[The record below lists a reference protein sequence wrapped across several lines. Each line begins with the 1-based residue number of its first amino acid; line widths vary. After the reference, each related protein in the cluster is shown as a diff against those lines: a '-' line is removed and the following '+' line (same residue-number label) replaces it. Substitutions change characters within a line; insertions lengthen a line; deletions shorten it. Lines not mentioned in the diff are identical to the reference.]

1 MSLRKSPSLS
11 SLAGK
16 LEKLLKGSGRRN
28 QQRCRARK
36 RFFEQLESRELMA
49 LSIVSVSP
57 LDGATEVAV
66 NSDLVINFN
75 ENAVK
80 GQGNIYVLQKASNTL
95 GFAVDVRSSNV
106 SISGSKV
113 TIDLPVDLQLDNS
126 YYVLIDNGAFV
137 DSSSIPTAGAT
148 LLTQNFDN
156 LPLQPQVFE
165 TVGNGKDWTPTPP
178 LGFTSEL
185 NNAAMAGVGAAEWR
199 GWTVARKEFWVAS
212 DGQERNQFARGA
224 GNIAVAETDEYDDGP
239 GAVRPFQSTLKT
251 KAVDLTGVA
260 ADSLKL
266 EFDSSFRPEN
276 SQIGRLGVSFD
287 GGTTFTQLL
296 ELNPT
301 NTDNDPPFAKGNINE
316 RLVTGGT
323 TGGGAAIGSVNNPTS
338 GSAIFSFY
346 TDGGNDWWWAID
358 NLRITGNILGVPYAG
373 VSDPLFWE
381 FSTPVPLGFAV
392 TIDKAF
398 MSENGGT
405 AVGTVTRTSS
415 NLSGAV
421 TAILTSSDTTEATVP
436 ASVLI
441 PDGQRSITFPITA
454 VDDSLFDRTQT
465 VTISATT
472 AGYTDGLRTIKVTD
486 DEGPD
491 ILSLVPADNSTEAFF
506 KTNLVVEFNTSDN
519 LRKGNGRVH
528 VVETSTGV
536 LGETIDVNSANVTIS
551 GARVTINP
559 TTDLKKMTNYHVLF
573 DDGAILASSTVV
585 PGTVLLTETFD
596 QLPLGPFTL
605 ETGGDGT
612 DFTKTP
618 PLLYQVDNTQMPGGS
633 TSEFDGWSFMDK
645 NSWIAASDDKSG
657 NVFTR
662 GTGTVAVA
670 DSEEW
675 DDRPHNPGQFNSF
688 LTTAPIDLATVV
700 NGTLS
705 LEFDSSF
712 RRGSLFPFGQ
722 VDVSNNNGA
731 SWSPLLFFGDA
742 SNPNDGRNERISLSV
757 SNAAGTFVGASTVVG
772 TFPASGLVDSGQLR
786 FRFSLQAGDGSNTW
800 WAIDNLVV
808 RGTRDGEAFAGIED
822 PTAWNFR
829 TGDTPVLSLSV
840 NSSSI
845 SENGGSAIG
854 TITRSQTNQGDL
866 VVTLASNDTTEL
878 TVPATVTIPD
888 GAFSATFAITAVNDA
903 ILDLP
908 QIVTITAT
916 ATDFAAGT
924 IQVEVTDDEFG
935 IVSFTP
941 VLGATNVPVD
951 TNLVV
956 VFNQNIRKGNG
967 FIHLLRQSDG
977 KVGASIDVNSTAV
990 TISGATMTIDFPE
1003 NLQGES
1009 VYIGRLDPGVVLT
1022 SLAQATTGATLLIQ
1036 NFEFLPLGPA
1046 INETVGVT
1054 PNGRDF
1060 TATPPKDWNVNNASM
1075 PLGGTP
1081 EWAGWTFAAKSF
1093 WQTQGGQ
1100 SRNNFTRGQGTIA
1113 VGDTDEWEDYA
1124 RPTNNFNSLFSSNP
1138 IDLDS
1143 VQPNSVLL
1151 EFDSSFRPEGTTP
1164 NPNNQIGTVQV
1175 SYNDGQTWSDLLVL
1189 DVNNT
1194 NGAAT
1199 AANVNERRSISVPN
1213 PDAGLMKFRWGL
1225 TGTNDW
1231 WWAIDNIVVKGTT
1244 DNFPSPALPDLTTY
1258 LITTA
1263 AARTLTVDIPAT
1275 ATENAGTVSATVSRN
1290 IDTVGDVL
1298 VTLVSSNTGVGT
1310 VPATITIPSGS
1321 ASVSFLITL
1330 VDDTVFD
1337 GTQPLT
1343 ITATATGFVDGKD
1356 AVLVSDNEVGN
1367 VVISEIMYN
1376 PNGGSTQEQRNEW
1389 VEVVNQGST
1398 TVDLSGWRLDDKEF
1412 QDWGRIASGSVLLAG
1427 EVGVI
1432 YNRFFGL
1439 NTATLMRTDWSIR
1452 AAAKVFGV
1460 DWSMKDDGTNRQ
1472 RGGLFNSPAVGG
1484 VILTLQDAANNSLD
1498 LVDFG
1503 RDGTVWPA
1511 SAEGASI
1518 YLVNAAADNNVG
1530 TNWLAAQVGIDG
1542 GVNATGS
1549 VFSAVDRGSP
1559 GIITDND
1566 SPTLTRALATVSG
1579 NVFSVLTN
1587 NGTWGDPNAGDVVT
1601 LTASLG
1607 QIVKNADGTWNWSF
1621 TPGQALANQLVTI
1634 TATDDKEAVTRVTF
1648 TATAIVSVVNSKV
1661 YHKGSVFDTSVDTA
1675 LDTVKELAKSGT
1687 TAQLLGFKNV
1697 INSTRGINGLVFDVV
1712 GLASANLTA
1721 ADFVFRMSPKGLF
1734 DEAANPPSGWVVA
1747 PAPTAINVTAATPS
1761 VPGRIRIEWADN
1773 AIADRWLQVSLL
1785 ANANTG
1791 LTTRQVYYLGHLLG
1805 EINGAVESGGF
1816 LVRTIDVAQIAA
1828 SIGQP
1833 ATVGS
1838 ILDVN
1843 KDGLVRTLDAA
1854 AAASAIGRSLRLI
1867 TIPIGGS
1874 SIEGSFGGFGAFS
1887 SSSLGKGE
1895 GEYAAPEVDLIK
1907 VRESSDHPVAASSNH
1922 DFVIA
1927 DLFGVPLPV
1936 GMVVEVTSS
1945 NMGSKRVEVRE
1956 DSSEEKSQS
1965 ELSHDLL
1972 SIDAYFEEIS
1982 KKRSGIRVR

>member
-1 MSLRKSPSLS
+1 MSMRKSPSLS

-16 LEKLLKGSGRRN
+16 LEKLLKGSGRRKLL
-28 QQRCRARK
+28 RSRAR
-36 RFFEQLESRELMA
+36 RRLFEQLESRELMA
-49 LSIVSVSP
+49 LNIVSVSP
-57 LDGATEVAV
+57 LDGATEVPV

-95 GFAVDVRSSNV
+95 GIAVDVRSPSV
-106 SISGSKV
+106 SISGSRV
-113 TIDLPVDLQLDNS
+113 TVDLPVDLQLDNS

-137 DSSSIPTAGAT
+137 DSSSIPTTAAT
-148 LLTQNFDN
+148 LLTQNFDYQ
-156 LPLQPQVFE
+156 PLQPQVWE
-165 TVGNGKDWTPTPP
+165 TVGNGRDWTPTPP

-199 GWTVARKEFWVAS
+199 GWTVARKEFWVNS
-212 DGQERNQFARGA
+212 DGQDRNQFARGT

-260 ADSLKL
+260 ANSVKL

-301 NTDNDPPFAKGNINE
+301 NTDNDAPFAKGNLNE

-323 TGGGAAIGSVNNPTS
+323 TGGGTAIGGVNNPTS
-338 GSAIFSFY
+338 GTAIFSFY
-346 TDGGNDWWWAID
+346 TEGGNDFWWAID
-358 NLRITGNILGVPYAG
+358 NLRITGNVVGVPYAG

-415 NLSGAV
+415 NLTGAV
-421 TAILTSSDTTEATVP
+421 TATLTSSDTTEATVP
-436 ASVLI
+436 ASVVI
-441 PDGQRSITFPITA
+441 PDGQRTITFPITA
-454 VDDSLFDRTQT
+454 VNDTLFDRTQT

-472 AGYTDGLRTIKVTD
+472 AGYIDGVRTIKVTD

-491 ILSLVPADNSTEAFF
+491 VVSLVPADNSTEAFF
-506 KTNLVVEFNTSDN
+506 KTNLVVEFNTSDS

-536 LGETIDVNSANVTIS
+536 LGETIDINSANVTIS

-559 TTDLKKMTNYHVLF
+559 TADLKRLTNYHVLF
-573 DDGAILASSTVV
+573 DDGAILASTTVV
-585 PGTVLLTETFD
+585 PGTVLLSETFD
-596 QLPLGPFTL
+596 LLPLGPFTV
-605 ETGGDGT
+605 ETPVDGT
-612 DFTKTP
+612 DFTRTP
-618 PLLYQVDNTQMPGGS
+618 PLLYQVDNSQMPGGS
-633 TSEFDGWSFMDK
+633 TSEFNGWSFMDK

-657 NVFTR
+657 NFFTR

-675 DDRPHNPGQFNSF
+675 DDRPHNAGQFNSF
-688 LTTAPIDLATVV
+688 LVTAPIDLATVV

-712 RRGSLFPFGQ
+712 RKGSTFPFGQ
-722 VDVSNNNGA
+722 VEVSTNNGT

-757 SNAAGTFVGASTVVG
+757 ANAVGTFVGASTVQG
-772 TFPASGLVDSGQLR
+772 TLPASGLADSGQLR

-808 RGTRDGEAFAGIED
+808 RGTRNGEAFAGIED

-840 NSSSI
+840 NNSSI
-845 SENGGSAIG
+845 SENGGTAIG
-854 TITRSQTNQGDL
+854 TVTRSQTNQGDL
-866 VVTLASNDTTEL
+866 VVTLASNDLTEL

-888 GAFSATFAITAVNDA
+888 GAFSATFAITAVNDT

-908 QIVTITAT
+908 QIVTISAT
-916 ATDFAAGT
+916 ATDFTAAS
-924 IQVEVTDDEFG
+924 IQIEVTDDDFG
-935 IVSFTP
+935 IVNVSP
-941 VLGATNVPVD
+941 APGATNVPVD
-951 TNLVV
+951 SNLSV
-956 VFNQNIRKGNG
+956 VFSQNIRKGNG

-977 KVGASIDVNSTAV
+977 KVGASIDVKSTAV

-1003 NLQGES
+1003 NLQGET

-1022 SLAQATTGATLLIQ
+1022 SLAQATTGATLLTQ
-1036 NFEFLPLGPA
+1036 NFELLPLGPA
-1046 INETVGVT
+1046 VNETVGVT

-1060 TATPPKDWNVNNASM
+1060 TATPPKDWNVNNSSM

-1081 EWAGWTFAAKSF
+1081 EWAGWTFADKSF

-1100 SRNNFTRGQGTIA
+1100 SRSNFTRGQGTIA

-1124 RPTNNFNSLFSSNP
+1124 RPSNSFNSLFSSNP

-1143 VQPNSVLL
+1143 VQPNSVVL

-1199 AANVNERRSISVPN
+1199 AANVNERRSITVPN

-1244 DNFPSPALPDLTTY
+1244 DNFPSPTNPTY
-1258 LITTA
+1258 VITTA

-1298 VTLVSSNTGVGT
+1298 VTLVSSNPGVGT
-1310 VPATITIPSGS
+1310 VPATVTIPSGS
-1321 ASVSFLITL
+1321 ASVSFVITL
-1330 VDDTVFD
+1330 IDDTAFD
-1337 GTQPLT
+1337 GSQPLT
-1343 ITATATGFVDGKD
+1343 ISATATGFVAGKD
-1356 AVLVSDNEVGN
+1356 SGVVSDNEVGN
-1367 VVISEIMYN
+1367 VVITEIMYN

-1398 TVDLSGWRLDDKEF
+1398 SVDLSGWRLDDREV
-1412 QDWGRIASGSVLLAG
+1412 QDWGRIASGSILLPG

-1432 YNRFFGL
+1432 YNRYFGL
-1439 NTATLMRTDWSIR
+1439 NTDSLMRTDWSIR

-1460 DWSMKDDGTNRQ
+1460 DWSLKDDGTNRQ

-1484 VILTLQDAANNSLD
+1484 VILTIQDAANNNVD

-1518 YLVNAAADNNVG
+1518 YLVNVAADNNVG

-1579 NVFSVLTN
+1579 NVFSLLTN
-1587 NGTWGDPNAGDVVT
+1587 NGTWADPNAGDVVT

-1607 QIVKNADGTWNWSF
+1607 VIVRNADGTWNWSF
-1621 TPGQALANQLVTI
+1621 TPSQALANQLVTI
-1634 TATDDKEAVTRVTF
+1634 TATDDKGAVTRVTF
-1648 TATAIVSVVNSKV
+1648 TATATVSVVNSKV
-1661 YHKGSVFDTSVDTA
+1661 YYKGSVFDTSVDTA

-1687 TAQLLGFKNV
+1687 TAQLLSFNNV
-1697 INSTRGINGLVFDVV
+1697 VNNSRGINGLVFDVV
-1712 GLASANLTA
+1712 GLASATLTA
-1721 ADFVFRMSPKGLF
+1721 ADFVFRMSPQGLF

-1791 LTTRQVYYLGHLLG
+1791 FTTRQVYYLGHLLG
-1805 EINGAVESGGF
+1805 ETNGTVEGGGF
-1816 LVRTIDVAQIAA
+1816 LVRTLDVAQIAA
-1828 SIGQP
+1828 SIGQS
-1833 ATVGS
+1833 ANAGS
-1838 ILDVN
+1838 ILDVD

-1854 AAASAIGRSLRLI
+1854 AAAGAIGRSLRLI

-1874 SIEGSFGGFGAFS
+1874 SFEGNFGGFGTFS
-1887 SSSLGKGE
+1887 GSGSGKSDG
-1895 GEYAAPEVDLIK
+1895 GFAAPEVDLTT
-1907 VRESSDHPVAASSNH
+1907 VCESFDHPVAATSNH
-1922 DFVIA
+1922 ELVID
-1927 DLFGVPLPV
+1927 DLFDVALPL
-1936 GMVVEVTSS
+1936 GMVVEVASS
-1945 NMGSKRVEVRE
+1945 IMGPNLLEVRE
-1956 DSSEEKSQS
+1956 DSSEEESQT

-1972 SIDAYFEEIS
+1972 SLDAYFEEIS
-1982 KKRSGIRVR
+1982 KKRSGNRVR

>member
-1 MSLRKSPSLS
+1 MSLRKSPSLN

-16 LEKLLKGSGRRN
+16 LERLIKGSGKRKL
-28 QQRCRARK
+28 QRQRARR
-36 RFFEQLESRELMA
+36 RFFEQLESRELLA
-49 LSIVSVSP
+49 LNIVSVSP
-57 LDGATEVAV
+57 LDGATEVPV

-95 GFAVDVRSSNV
+95 GIAVDVRSPSV
-106 SISGSKV
+106 SISGSRV
-113 TIDLPVDLQLDNS
+113 TVDLPVDLQLDNS

-137 DSSSIPTAGAT
+137 DSSATPTADAT
-148 LLTQNFDN
+148 LLTQNFDY

-165 TVGNGKDWTPTPP
+165 TVGNGRDWTPTPP

-185 NNAAMAGVGAAEWR
+185 NNPAMVGVGAAEWR
-199 GWTVARKEFWVAS
+199 GWTVARKEFWLAS
-212 DGQERNQFARGA
+212 DGQERNQFARGT
-224 GNIAVAETDEYDDGP
+224 GNVAVADTDEYDDGP

-251 KAVDLTGVA
+251 KSVDLAGVA
-260 ADSLKL
+260 ANSLKL

-301 NTDNDPPFAKGNINE
+301 NTDNDAPFSRGNLNE

-323 TGGGAAIGSVNNPTS
+323 TGGGTAIGSVNNPST
-338 GSAIFSFY
+338 GTAIFSFY
-346 TDGGNDWWWAID
+346 TEGGNDFWWTID
-358 NLRITGNILGVPYAG
+358 NLRITGNIVGLPYG
-373 VSDPLFWE
+373 GLSDPLFWE

-405 AVGTVTRTSS
+405 AIGTVSRTASS
-415 NLSGAV
+415 LTGAV
-421 TAILTSSDTTEATVP
+421 TATLTSSDITEATVP
-436 ASVLI
+436 ASVVI

-454 VDDSLFDRTQT
+454 VDDTLFDRTQT
-465 VTISATT
+465 VTITATT
-472 AGYTDGLRTIKVTD
+472 AGYIDGVRTIKVTD

-491 ILSLVPADNSTEAFF
+491 IVSLVPADNSTEAFF

-528 VVETSTGV
+528 VIETSTGV
-536 LGETIDVNSANVTIS
+536 LGETIDINSANVTVS

-559 TTDLKKMTNYHVLF
+559 TADLKRLTNYHVLF

-585 PGTVLLTETFD
+585 PGTVLLSETFD
-596 QLPLGPFTL
+596 LLPLGPFTL

-618 PLLYQVDNTQMPGGS
+618 PLLYQIDNTQMPGGS

-712 RRGSLFPFGQ
+712 RKGSAFPFGQ
-722 VDVSNNNGA
+722 VEVSSNNGT
-731 SWSPLLFFGDA
+731 SWSPLLFFGDS
-742 SNPNDGRNERISLSV
+742 SNSNDGRNERISLSV
-757 SNAAGTFVGASTVVG
+757 ANTVGSFVGASTVQG
-772 TFPASGLVDSGQLR
+772 TLPASGLADSGQLR

-808 RGTRDGEAFAGIED
+808 RGTRNGEAFAGIED

-840 NSSSI
+840 NNSSI
-845 SENGGSAIG
+845 SENGGTATG
-854 TITRSQTNQGDL
+854 TVTRSQTNQGAL
-866 VVTLASNDTTEL
+866 VVTLVSNDTTEL

-888 GAFSATFAITAVNDA
+888 GAFSATFAITAVDDT

-916 ATDFAAGT
+916 ATDFTAGSV
-924 IQVEVTDDEFG
+924 QVVVTDDEFG
-935 IVSFTP
+935 IVGWSPTP
-941 VLGATNVPVD
+941 GATNVPVD
-951 TNLVV
+951 TNLTVT
-956 VFNQNIRKGNG
+956 FNQNIRKGNG

-977 KVGASIDVNSTAV
+977 KVGANIDVNSTAV

-1003 NLQGES
+1003 NLRGET

-1022 SLAQATTGATLLIQ
+1022 SLAQTTPGATLLTQ
-1036 NFEFLPLGPA
+1036 NFELLPLGPA
-1046 INETVGVT
+1046 VLETVGIT

-1060 TATPPKDWNVNNASM
+1060 TATPPRDWNVNNSSM
-1075 PLGGTP
+1075 PPGGAP
-1081 EWAGWTFAAKSF
+1081 EWTGWTFADKNF

-1100 SRNNFTRGQGTIA
+1100 SRSNFTRGQGTIA
-1113 VGDTDEWEDYA
+1113 IGDTDEWDDYA
-1124 RPTNNFNSLFSSNP
+1124 RPTNNFNSLFSSNAV
-1138 IDLDS
+1138 DLDS
-1143 VQPNSVLL
+1143 VAPNSVVL

-1194 NGAAT
+1194 SGAAT
-1199 AANVNERRSISVPN
+1199 ATNVNERRSITVPN
-1213 PDAGLMKFRWGL
+1213 PDTGLMKFRWGL

-1231 WWAIDNIVVKGTT
+1231 WWAIDNIVVTGTT
-1244 DNFPSPALPDLTTY
+1244 DNFPSAALSDPTTY
-1258 LITTA
+1258 VITTA
-1263 AARTLTVDIPAT
+1263 AARTLTVDVPAT
-1275 ATENAGTVSATVSRN
+1275 AAENAGTVSATVSRN
-1290 IDTVGDVL
+1290 IDTVGDVV
-1298 VTLVSSNTGVGT
+1298 VTLVSSNPGVGT
-1310 VPATITIPSGS
+1310 VPATVTIPSGS
-1321 ASVSFLITL
+1321 ASASFVITL
-1330 VDDTVFD
+1330 IDDTVFD
-1337 GTQPLT
+1337 GSQPLT
-1343 ITATATGFVDGKD
+1343 ISATATGFVAGQDTGI
-1356 AVLVSDNEVGN
+1356 VSDNEVGN
-1367 VVISEIMYN
+1367 VVITEIMYN
-1376 PNGGSTQEQRNEW
+1376 PNGGANQEQRNEW
-1389 VEVVNQGST
+1389 VEVVNQGT
-1398 TVDLSGWRLDDKEF
+1398 TSVDLSGWRLDDREI
-1412 QDWGRIASGSVLLAG
+1412 QDWGRISSGSILLPG

-1439 NTATLMRTDWSIR
+1439 NTDSLMRTDWSIR

-1460 DWSMKDDGTNRQ
+1460 DWSMKDDGSNRQ

-1484 VILTLQDAANNSLD
+1484 VILTLQDAANTNID

-1518 YLVNAAADNNVG
+1518 YLVNIAADNNVG

-1542 GVNATGS
+1542 AVNATGS
-1549 VFSAVDRGSP
+1549 VFSAGDRGSP

-1579 NVFSVLTN
+1579 NVFSLLTN
-1587 NGTWGDPNAGDVVT
+1587 NGTWIDPNGDAVT

-1607 QIVKNADGTWNWSF
+1607 DIVRNADGTWNWTF
-1621 TPGQALANQLVTI
+1621 TPSQALANQLVTI
-1634 TATDDKEAVTRVTF
+1634 TATDDKGAVTRVTF

-1661 YHKGSVFDTSVDTA
+1661 YYKGSVFDTSVDAA
-1675 LDTVKELAKSGT
+1675 LDPVKELAKSGT
-1687 TAQLLGFKNV
+1687 TAQLLSFNNV

-1721 ADFVFRMSPKGLF
+1721 ADFVFRMSPQGLF
-1734 DEAANPPSGWVVA
+1734 DETANPPSGWVVA

-1761 VPGRIRIEWADN
+1761 VPGRVRIEWADN

-1805 EINGAVESGGF
+1805 ETNGAVELGGF
-1816 LVRTIDVAQIAA
+1816 LVRTLDVAQIAE
-1828 SIGQP
+1828 SIGQS

-1838 ILDVN
+1838 VLDVN

-1854 AAASAIGRSLRLI
+1854 LAADSIGRSLRLI

-1874 SIEGSFGGFGAFS
+1874 SFEGSFGGFGTFS
-1887 SSSLGKGE
+1887 GSGNGKSDGQF
-1895 GEYAAPEVDLIK
+1895 AAPAVELAK
-1907 VRESSDHPVAASSNH
+1907 VCESSDHPAPSSSSNH
-1922 DFVIA
+1922 DFVID
-1927 DLFGVPLPV
+1927 DLFDVALPL
-1936 GMVVEVTSS
+1936 GMVVEVASS
-1945 NMGSKRVEVRE
+1945 IMGPNLLEVRE
-1956 DSSEEKSQS
+1956 DSSEEESQT

-1972 SIDAYFEEIS
+1972 SLDAYFEEIS
-1982 KKRSGIRVR
+1982 KKRSGNRVR